1 MPANRQVKTALRQLP
16 YREMRDLSGEIR
28 QGLPEHPTVDNVAA
42 VLSSLP
48 MEESEKDH
56 NENAYL
62 MDYFGRKRAITI
74 TPHGNG
80 WMLTCSTLDLTIH
93 CTDLREGMSQL
104 FDTLIGYLAIT
115 RA

>member
-1 MPANRQVKTALRQLP
+1 MPANLQVKNQLRQLP
-16 YREMRDLSGEIR
+16 YREMQDLSTEIR
-28 QGLPEHPTVDNVAA
+28 ASLPEHPTTENVAD
-42 VLSSLP
+42 VLTSLP
-48 MEESEKDH
+48 MEESEHDR
-56 NENAYL
+56 NQNAYL
-62 MDYFGRKRAITI
+62 MDYFSRKRAIAV

-80 WMLTCSTLDLTIH
+80 WVLTCSTLDLTIH

>member
-1 MPANRQVKTALRQLP
+1 MPANLQIKKQLAQLP

-28 QGLPEHPTVDNVAA
+28 EKLPQHPTTENVAEI
-42 VLSSLP
+42 LTELP
-48 MEESEKDH
+48 MEESEKDR
-56 NENAYL
+56 NQNAYL
-62 MDYFGRKRAITI
+62 QDYFGRKRAITI

-80 WMLTCSTLDLTIH
+80 WILTCSTLDLTVH

-104 FDTLIGYLAIT
+104 FDTLIGYLAIS